1 MFPKIKREYLHFSL
15 LIIKFAASNKI
26 SKVMKKLIFAVLAL
40 LVSTLSSNAS
50 GVFVNSDGF
59 LEMTEVI
66 QVPNLSKSELFDA
79 VLENLN
85 LKATGQSANFSVAG
99 SSQENGNVDV
109 YGRLYL
115 GYYKPMESVV
125 FGGGLDV
132 WAHYKMLVRCKDGK
146 IKYQCTITDVIF
158 HKQSDPSG
166 DSDVAIPISRCW
178 PVFTEKKASGK
189 IKKAAQQCLPKV
201 MTELKNYMD
210 SATETYKDIDDF

>member
-1 MFPKIKREYLHFSL
+1 MKR
-15 LIIKFAASNKI
+15 
-26 SKVMKKLIFAVLAL
+26 LIFAVLTL
-40 LVSTLSSNAS
+40 LVSTLSSDAS

-66 QVPNLSKSELFDA
+66 NVPNLSKNELFDA

-85 LKATGQSANFSVAG
+85 LKASNQSANFIVSG
-99 SSQENGNVDV
+99 SSQESGNVDV
-109 YGRLYL
+109 NGRLYL
-115 GYYKPMESVV
+115 GFYKPMESFV

-146 IKYQCTITDVIF
+146 IKYQCTVTDIVF
-158 HKQSDPSG
+158 HKQSDTTG
-166 DSDVAIPISRCW
+166 ESDVLIPVNRCW

-189 IKKAAQQCLPKV
+189 IKKAANECLPKV

-210 SATETYKDIDDF
+210 AATETYKDIDDF